1 MITSAEIA
9 KISGKNFPKYD
20 LRPTNFRFV
29 LPFVS
34 IFPPSPIFDHLGH
47 PAIDPALSDNI
58 SICLVVVTVYESG
71 VRLQTLVKGCV
82 FRTTGARI
90 ARSYDFIQSL
100 GNTFRVLIDKV
111 AVITGA

>member
-1 MITSAEIA
+1 MIYKFSFCPLRLN
-9 KISGKNFPKYD
+9 ISP
-20 LRPTNFRFV
+20 R
-29 LPFVS
+29 
-34 IFPPSPIFDHLGH
+34 PIFDHLQH

-82 FRTTGARI
+82 FRTSGARL

-111 AVITGA
+111 AVITGPKNCTLIVH